1 MYYDP
6 MVAKL
11 VTYGE
16 TRDDAIAEMRAA
28 LDAYYIR
35 GISHNIP
42 FVAAVMA
49 NKRFQSGNITTN
61 FIAEEYPDGFS
72 ADDLPNDDPAMLVV
86 VAGYLNQRVAERN
99 ARVTGQVSDH
109 PLQVA

>member
-1 MYYDP
+1 IANDEKLTLAQDDVKLTGWAMETRIYAEDPFREFLPSTGRLVRYQPPAESASVRVDTGVYEGGEISMYYDP

-35 GISHNIP
+35 GISHNI
-42 FVAAVMA
+42 
-49 NKRFQSGNITTN
+49 
-61 FIAEEYPDGFS
+61 
-72 ADDLPNDDPAMLVV
+72 
-86 VAGYLNQRVAERN
+86 
-99 ARVTGQVSDH
+99 
-109 PLQVA
+109 